1 MTNEL
6 QGQAIGHMEWHKYTL
21 HVYTTFLPT
30 YTVCN
35 LALKLG
41 NQINLDSHYENAGLA
56 MNAQFSKHKSFTEL
70 SESTFGLVCTSSFQS
85 SASSYTEYL
94 CNGSQQFRV
103 DSNRSVQL
111 PYGLYCIILT
121 VMT

>member
-1 MTNEL
+1 MAQIYN
-6 QGQAIGHMEWHKYTL
+6 ACIYHIPSYTA
-21 HVYTTFLPT
+21 
-30 YTVCN
+30 CN

-41 NQINLDSHYENAGLA
+41 NQTDLDSHYENPGLA
-56 MNAQFSKHKSFTEL
+56 MNAQFSKHKSFTEP

-94 CNGSQQFRV
+94 CDGSQQFRT

-111 PYGLYCIILT
+111 PYDLYYIILT